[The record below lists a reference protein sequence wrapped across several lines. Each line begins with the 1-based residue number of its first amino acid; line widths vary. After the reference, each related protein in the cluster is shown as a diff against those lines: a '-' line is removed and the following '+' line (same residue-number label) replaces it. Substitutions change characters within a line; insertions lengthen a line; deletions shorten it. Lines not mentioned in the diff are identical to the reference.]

1 MYIAI
6 PQPNYKRP
14 NYLVWSLIAAPV
26 VVFAVYVAWIVVPIV
41 VTEVVPAVVQA
52 VTTSN

>member
-1 MYIAI
+1 MQSGLASPHHIFWILIATPFVAFAAYIAW
-6 PQPNYKRP
+6 
-14 NYLVWSLIAAPV
+14 LVI
-26 VVFAVYVAWIVVPIV
+26 PIV